1 MKLSTKVSLLVLLSV
16 VLIIVMMGF
25 SFYTLSKS
33 FYKNQLQGEIEH
45 RLDAHREVVELHT
58 VPETLEHVMIMEKR
72 NPENT
77 FIIFDANFNVKN
89 STQQVSKEMIDRYQ
103 SWIVSLSERSNE
115 KTEFVNTMTEH
126 IPHIWSY
133 EPFKINGELAGYL
146 FIDQDTG
153 SFEEARLTL
162 LGITISMGLITLL
175 FSGMFTIFLSK
186 KITLPITNAR
196 DLTKQIAKGNFDV
209 QLSSKGNDE
218 IDDLLRHISTM
229 AIQLKE
235 YRDTR
240 QQFLTNVSHDIRTPL
255 TYIKGYAAL
264 LKDQKVEADLVHDQ
278 ATIIHQEAVRMESLV
293 KNLFQLMKL
302 EEGKIQLNI
311 QEIDLVDFIQEVKKK
326 VTLATDDKKI
336 DILFSYAHPTLLANI
351 DPDQFE
357 RVLLNLLNNSIR
369 HTNLNGKIQV
379 RLEERY
385 KEIIIEIEDN
395 GEGIPAKDLPYI
407 WDRFYRVDKSRST
420 KYGGSGLGLAITKQI
435 IEQHGGTIQIKS
447 TVNVGTVFTIRLN
460 NS

>member
-33 FYKNQLQGEIEH
+33 FYKNQLQVEIEH

-72 NPENT
+72 NQDNS
-77 FIIFDANFNVKN
+77 FIVFDANFNVQN

-115 KTEFVNTMTEH
+115 KTELVNTMTEH

-133 EPFKINGELAGYL
+133 EPFEINGELGGYL

-153 SFEEARLTL
+153 SFEKARLTL
-162 LGITISMGLITLL
+162 LGITMSMGLITLL
-175 FSGMFTIFLSK
+175 FSGMLTIFLSK
-186 KITLPITNAR
+186 KITLPLKNAR

-209 QLSSKGNDE
+209 QLSSRGNDE
-218 IDDLLRHISTM
+218 IADLLRHISTM
-229 AIQLKE
+229 ARQLKE
-235 YRDTR
+235 YKDTR

-264 LKDQKVEADLVHDQ
+264 LKDQKVEADLVHEQ

-293 KNLFQLMKL
+293 KDLFQLMKL
-302 EEGKIQLNI
+302 EEGKIPLNI

-336 DILFSYAHPTLLANI
+336 DILFSYAYPTLLANI

-379 RLEERY
+379 RLEKRN
-385 KEIIIEIEDN
+385 KEIIIEIEDD

-435 IEQHGGTIQIKS
+435 IELHGGTIQIKS
-447 TVNVGTVFTIRLN
+447 MVNVGTVFTIRLN